1 VELIANRVSEFRGA
15 STPCF
20 LHFEIPNPEFPI
32 ALRTGPMVLAPGHKK
47 GGLRE
52 GRFHFHLA
60 KGSELIL
67 RRGALYSADSSPM
80 RFGSRYLLRMDKGE
94 RGWVKPRVTHLLQS
108 MEVPV
113 EIYPGG
119 PLVPVLFRKVTP
131 SLQLTRGTC
140 TRQFNIQRAQL
151 PPGMSHAELKVA
163 YDRAMQARFD

>member
-1 VELIANRVSEFRGA
+1 
-15 STPCF
+15 
-20 LHFEIPNPEFPI
+20 
-32 ALRTGPMVLAPGHKK
+32 MVLAPGHKR

-52 GRFHFHLA
+52 GRFRFHLA

-67 RRGALYSADSSPM
+67 RRGALCSADSSPM

-94 RGWVKPRVTHLLQS
+94 REWVKPHITHLLQS

-113 EIYPGG
+113 EIYTGG
-119 PLVPVLFRKVTP
+119 PLVPVVFKKATS

-151 PPGMSHAELKVA
+151 PPGTSHAELKVA
-163 YDRAMQARFD
+163 YDREMQARFD